1 MLPPSVISE
10 TWLRRKKA
18 KTKSHTASE
27 KEGVI
32 KMRSMYILNCSSCCY
47 LKRMSYEMKSAQQIS
62 LERLPYAKSSA
73 MCRGHKGAEHDSS
86 LKKLLNKL
94 DKSGLNVT

>member
-1 MLPPSVISE
+1 
-10 TWLRRKKA
+10 
-18 KTKSHTASE
+18 
-27 KEGVI
+27 
-32 KMRSMYILNCSSCCY
+32 
-47 LKRMSYEMKSAQQIS
+47 MKSAQQIS